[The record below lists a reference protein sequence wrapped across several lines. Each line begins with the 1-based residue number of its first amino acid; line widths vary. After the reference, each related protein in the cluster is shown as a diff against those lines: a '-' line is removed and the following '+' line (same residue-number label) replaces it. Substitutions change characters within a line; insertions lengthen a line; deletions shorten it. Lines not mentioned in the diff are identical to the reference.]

1 LFRISQALKDRLLEQ
16 EDLLLRTGLR
26 RHVLEKLGREYNEKL
41 ERELL
46 PIDRSTL
53 LYGQARDVEMK
64 PPNSIS
70 LKRKRQPSTIA
81 NGLSSST
88 SSPEHGSEDLS
99 GSRALHIKRSR
110 TSLEQ
115 PSIAQTPLKL
125 SFKVEIAKAR
135 LDLRVV
141 QAVDI
146 GSFPRASELAFARA
160 RTLVDIAEPLI
171 ENVLKSD
178 VPSVSLDLTY
188 ASQD

>member
-1 LFRISQALKDRLLEQ
+1 MPRS
-16 EDLLLRTGLR
+16 GPR

-46 PIDRSTL
+46 PIDRSAL
-53 LYGQARDVEMK
+53 VYGQARDVEMT
-64 PPNSIS
+64 PSNSTS
-70 LKRKRQPSTIA
+70 LKRKRQPSTIT

-88 SSPEHGSEDLS
+88 SFPEHGSEDLS
-99 GSRALHIKRSR
+99 SSRALHLKRSR

-115 PSIAQTPLKL
+115 PSIAETPLKL

-146 GSFPRASELAFARA
+146 DNFPRASELAFARA

-171 ENVLKSD
+171 DKVLKSD
-178 VPSVSLDLTY
+178 VPSVSLDLMY
-188 ASQD
+188 ASQS

>member
-1 LFRISQALKDRLLEQ
+1 LLEQ
-16 EDLLLRTGLR
+16 EDFLLRSGPR

-53 LYGQARDVEMK
+53 LYGQAHDVEMT
-64 PPNSIS
+64 PSNSTS
-70 LKRKRQPSTIA
+70 LKRKRQPTIT

-88 SSPEHGSEDLS
+88 SYPEHGSEDLS
-99 GSRALHIKRSR
+99 SSRALHLKRSR
-110 TSLEQ
+110 TTLEQ

-146 GSFPRASELAFARA
+146 DSFPRASELAFARA
-160 RTLVDIAEPLI
+160 RTLVGIAEPLI
-171 ENVLKSD
+171 EKVLKSD
-178 VPSVSLDLTY
+178 VPSVSLDLMY
-188 ASQD
+188 DSQS